1 MSEFPVHRIVVTL
14 PLEIAEAL
22 AVLAAADDA
31 SVEDLAAALLAD
43 VVYLGTP
50 GNLRTAARLAA
61 EVADLLA
68 DRWQQRRG
76 KLTQLRT
83 DLLRIAEA
91 LGRLTSGT

>member
-1 MSEFPVHRIVVTL
+1 MSAFPVHRIVVTL

-22 AVLAAADDA
+22 VLLAVADDE
-31 SVEDLAAALLAD
+31 SVEDLAAALLTD

-50 GNLRTAARLAA
+50 GSLRAAARLAA

-76 KLTQLRT
+76 ELTQLRT

>member
-1 MSEFPVHRIVVTL
+1 MSAFPVHRIVVTL

-22 AVLAAADDA
+22 AVLAVADDE
-31 SVEDLAAALLAD
+31 SVEDFAAALLTD

-50 GNLRTAARLAA
+50 GSLRAAARLAA

-76 KLTQLRT
+76 ELTQLRT
-83 DLLRIAEA
+83 DLLRIAAA